1 MALNALGITLK
12 QNVCIYF
19 NSVKENVRFF
29 KTLLSLNLFFA
40 AVVQLVVSGQLVVY
54 QLCKGLGVLHVAV
67 SSCDIIFSPWVNTVT
82 MILHFFYQFV
92 KKIHPSWMFLTKVW
106 NTAVLRT
113 NCTFVFVWIQ
123 HRHSEVSCPD
133 FWMSMLYSY
142 CGQTKITYHVKKQK
156 SHTALVCFL
165 P

>member
-67 SSCDIIFSPWVNTVT
+67 SSCDIIFSP
-82 MILHFFYQFV
+82 
-92 KKIHPSWMFLTKVW
+92 
-106 NTAVLRT
+106 
-113 NCTFVFVWIQ
+113 
-123 HRHSEVSCPD
+123 
-133 FWMSMLYSY
+133 
-142 CGQTKITYHVKKQK
+142 
-156 SHTALVCFL
+156 
-165 P
+165 